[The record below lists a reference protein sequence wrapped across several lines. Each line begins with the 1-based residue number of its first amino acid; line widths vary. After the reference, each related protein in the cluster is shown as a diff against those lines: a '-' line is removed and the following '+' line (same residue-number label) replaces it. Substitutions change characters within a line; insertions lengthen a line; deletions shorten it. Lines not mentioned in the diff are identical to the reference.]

1 MRRVISFAL
10 AGVSVIGAT
19 SLAGCSSMSSTSW
32 DMFKSAPPTVQ
43 VRLESNPPG
52 ADATT
57 SLGAGCKTPCS
68 VSVPAPEVP
77 FTVAFALP
85 KYQPVSVPVNVIRNP
100 GDFTT
105 PAPLQGPFPA
115 AKTPAGGGPGKFHK
129 EPRPPPPPPPR
140 PPPPPPRFPG
150 TSTRPSP
157 QTRPQSPPGRRGQTR
172 GRPPLPRLLPH
183 RPRA

>member
-68 VSVPAPEVP
+68 VSGPAPEVP

-105 PAPLQGPFPA
+105 PAPA
-115 AKTPAGGGPGKFHK
+115 
-129 EPRPPPPPPPR
+129 
-140 PPPPPPRFPG
+140 
-150 TSTRPSP
+150 
-157 QTRPQSPPGRRGQTR
+157 
-172 GRPPLPRLLPH
+172 PH
-183 RPRA
+183 RPNPVFRGPQAGLPAKPGPQAAPAEEAEPGGARRCPGCCRTGRGLAVPRSEHRQSLTSVIPP

>member
-1 MRRVISFAL
+1 M
-10 AGVSVIGAT
+10 
-19 SLAGCSSMSSTSW
+19 SW

-68 VSVPAPEVP
+68 VSVPAPDAP

-85 KYQPVSVPVNVIRNP
+85 KYQPASVPVNVIKNP

-105 PAPLQGPFPA
+105 PASVTTDPNPVFAELQPA
-115 AKTPAGGGPGKFHK
+115 VPPKPVKKPHRRRSRS
-129 EPRPPPPPPPR
+129 RPQPPR
-140 PPPPPPRFPG
+140 RLRMPHPLRPLRMLHLLRWRPRRFPIR
-150 TSTRPSP
+150 TQESAD
-157 QTRPQSPPGRRGQTR
+157 PGADYVYH
-172 GRPPLPRLLPH
+172 PIVL
-183 RPRA
+183 AASDA

>member
-1 MRRVISFAL
+1 MRRVIAIAL
-10 AGVSVIGAT
+10 AGANVLGAT

-68 VSVPAPEVP
+68 VSVPAPDAP

-85 KYQPVSVPVNVIRNP
+85 KYQPASVPVNVIKNP

-105 PAPLQGPFPA
+105 PASVTTDPNPVFAELQPA
-115 AKTPAGGGPGKFHK
+115 T
-129 EPRPPPPPPPR
+129 PPR
-140 PPPPPPRFPG
+140 PVR
-150 TSTRPSP
+150 TSRESDASSVTTTTPLTTNEPHGSKGNEHVPTLMVFHRCDE
-157 QTRPQSPPGRRGQTR
+157 QTDNPKSRIQSTS
-172 GRPPLPRLLPH
+172 
-183 RPRA
+183 A